1 MASTGLLVGA
11 REDPR
16 TSSCETFALEV
27 SLILICSTCGYPAVM
42 LGPRFTGAICLTLLS
57 VSPPLSL
64 ALGEPPPPACFCL
77 LRSQPCFFIS
87 PTTSERT
94 PHVSG
99 PFSGFFPPFPHFCDI
114 PLFMTPV
121 ALVLTRL
128 VLRALCFEGSF
139 FGRAVSTSRIS
150 RRSSVSAS
158 PVPRERGETH
168 ASHGALS
175 SIPLVPHLGGRDR
188 PSVTSSLKTEY

>member
-1 MASTGLLVGA
+1 MRLPSSHAGA
-11 REDPR
+11 PVHRCHLPYSSLCVPTSIIGPWR
-16 TSSCETFALEV
+16 T
-27 SLILICSTCGYPAVM
+27 
-42 LGPRFTGAICLTLLS
+42 
-57 VSPPLSL
+57 
-64 ALGEPPPPACFCL
+64 PPPACFCL

-188 PSVTSSLKTEY
+188 PSVTSSLKTEYQGV